1 VANFLKFFLRLFF
14 NFILISFACDVVGE
28 DQNGI
33 DHRMVHST
41 PTSPH
46 DRQISTFEVVGSAES
61 LVGRV
66 SISKLPGS
74 I

>member
-1 VANFLKFFLRLFF
+1 MVT
-14 NFILISFACDVVGE
+14 VGE

-33 DHRMVHST
+33 DQRLVHST

-46 DRQISTFEVVGSAES
+46 ERQNNTFEVVGSAES

-66 SISKLPGS
+66 SIFYIL
-74 I
+74 